1 MILAPSILTVK
12 EEERSSTLQELY
24 DLGIVYLHLDIMDGK
39 FVPNTTQGVSL
50 LKDINSFDFVFDTH
64 LMVNDPINYIK
75 EFADAGS
82 DIITFHFEA
91 CTNVEEVIDKIKSYG
106 IKCGISIKPKTDPKV
121 LLPYLSK
128 LDQIL
133 IMSVEP
139 GFGGQKFMED
149 SLEKIKYFDELRN
162 NNDEYTYQIEV
173 DGGINLDNVSKVR
186 AAGVN
191 IVVMGT
197 ALINSNDKKNVI
209 TKVED
214 L

>member
-12 EEERSSTLQELY
+12 EEERNSTLQELHE
-24 DLGIVYLHLDIMDGK
+24 LGIVYLHLDIMDGK

-50 LKDINSFDFVFDTH
+50 LEAINSFDFVFDTH

-82 DIITFHFEA
+82 DIITFHYEA

-149 SLEKIKYFDELRN
+149 SLDKIRYFDELRN
-162 NNDEYTYQIEV
+162 DNDEYSYQIEV

-186 AAGVN
+186 AVGVN

-209 TKVED
+209 TKVEN

>member
-12 EEERSSTLQELY
+12 EEERNSTLQELH

-50 LKDINSFDFVFDTH
+50 LEAINSFDFVFDTH

-82 DIITFHFEA
+82 DIITFHYEA

-149 SLEKIKYFDELRN
+149 SLDKIRYFDELRN
-162 NNDEYTYQIEV
+162 DNDEYSYQIEV

-209 TKVED
+209 TKVEN

>member
-12 EEERSSTLQELY
+12 EEERNNTLQELY

-91 CTNVEEVIDKIKSYG
+91 CTNVEEVINMIKTYE

-186 AAGVN
+186 FSGAN

-197 ALINSNDKKNVI
+197 ALINSCDKKNVI
-209 TKVED
+209 SKVED

>member
-12 EEERSSTLQELY
+12 EEERNNTLQELY

-50 LKDINSFDFVFDTH
+50 LEAINSFDFVFDTH

-91 CTNVEEVIDKIKSYG
+91 CTNVEEVINKIKSYG

-149 SLEKIKYFDELRN
+149 SLEKIRYFDELRN
-162 NNDEYTYQIEV
+162 DNDEYTYQIEV

-197 ALINSNDKKNVI
+197 ALINSCDKKNVI
-209 TKVED
+209 SKVED

>member
-12 EEERSSTLQELY
+12 EEERSSTLQELH

-50 LKDINSFDFVFDTH
+50 LEAINSFDFVFDTH

-121 LLPYLSK
+121 LLPYLLK

-209 TKVED
+209 SKVED

>member
-12 EEERSSTLQELY
+12 EEERNSTLQELH

-75 EFADAGS
+75 EFVDAGS

>member
-12 EEERSSTLQELY
+12 EEERNNTLQELY

-91 CTNVEEVIDKIKSYG
+91 CTNVEDVIDKIKSYE

-149 SLEKIKYFDELRN
+149 SLDKIRYFDELRN

-186 AAGVN
+186 FSGAN

-197 ALINSNDKKNVI
+197 ALINSCDKKNVI
-209 TKVED
+209 SKVED

>member
-12 EEERSSTLQELY
+12 EEERNSTLHELH

-50 LKDINSFDFVFDTH
+50 LEAINSFDFVFDTH

-82 DIITFHFEA
+82 DIITFHYEA

-149 SLEKIKYFDELRN
+149 SLDKIRYFDELRKKYN
-162 NNDEYTYQIEV
+162 VMSVPCLVIND
-173 DGGINLDNVSKVR
+173 DKVSF
-186 AAGVN
+186 G
-191 IVVMGT
+191 
-197 ALINSNDKKNVI
+197 KKNINQVL
-209 TKVED
+209 D
-214 L
+214 LLKQV

>member
-12 EEERSSTLQELY
+12 EEERNNTLQELY

-64 LMVNDPINYIK
+64 LIVNDPINYIK

-149 SLEKIKYFDELRN
+149 SLDKIRYFDELRN
-162 NNDEYTYQIEV
+162 NIENV
-173 DGGINLDNVSKVR
+173 LLTGGYS
-186 AAGVN
+186 
-191 IVVMGT
+191 
-197 ALINSNDKKNVI
+197 SVI
-209 TKVED
+209 PNENRTVFEIS
-214 L
+214 